1 MKLLVDY
8 GNTRFKWAL
17 LDADALRA
25 GGVFAHADV
34 ALRGALAHEWRALP
48 AIDAA
53 FVASVVAP
61 AREDEL
67 AALVRE
73 RFGLDARF
81 VRSPAAALGVRNAYA
96 QPQRL
101 GVDRFLA
108 LAAAHARAPRLQVL
122 VSVGTA
128 LTIDALDADG
138 EHLGGLIVPSP
149 ALMRRAVV
157 AGTARV
163 DAREGRYRDW
173 PASTDDGVFS
183 GALFAAVGAIER
195 FRAALE
201 RRFDTQPALL
211 LGGGGSDELEPLLAD
226 VETTHDLVL
235 HGLALWARAEPV
247 DAECPSPS
255 AAGGRESG

>member
-1 MKLLVDY
+1 MR
-8 GNTRFKWAL
+8 TSRCA
-17 LDADALRA
+17 ARS
-25 GGVFAHADV
+25 
-34 ALRGALAHEWRALP
+34 REWRALS
-48 AIDAA
+48 AIDAV

-73 RFGLDARF
+73 RFGLDAQF

-96 QPQRL
+96 EPQRL
-101 GVDRFLA
+101 GVDRSRSPPRT
-108 LAAAHARAPRLQVL
+108 RAPRLQVL
-122 VSVGTA
+122 ASVGTA
-128 LTIDALDADG
+128 LTIDALAADG

-163 DAREGRYRDW
+163 DACEGRYRDW

-183 GALFAAVGAIER
+183 GALFAAAGAIER
-195 FRAALE
+195 FRGALE
-201 RRFDTQPALL
+201 RRFDARAALV

-226 VETTHDLVL
+226 VERAHDLVL
-235 HGLALWARAEPV
+235 HGLALWAQA
-247 DAECPSPS
+247 APS
-255 AAGGRESG
+255 A

>member
-8 GNTRFKWAL
+8 GNTRFKWAMF
-17 LDADALRA
+17 DDALRV

-34 ALRGALAHEWRALP
+34 ALRVAIAREWRALHE
-48 AIDAA
+48 IDAV

-73 RFGLDARF
+73 RFGFDAQF

-96 QPQRL
+96 EPQRL

-108 LAAAHARAPRLQVL
+108 LAAAHARSSRLQVL
-122 VSVGTA
+122 ASVGTA
-128 LTIDALDADG
+128 LTIDALAADG

-163 DAREGRYRDW
+163 DAREGRYREW
-173 PASTDDGVFS
+173 PVSTDDGVFS
-183 GALFAAVGAIER
+183 GALFAAAGAIDR
-195 FRAALE
+195 FRNALE
-201 RRFDTQPALL
+201 RRFDMRPALV

-226 VETTHDLVL
+226 VERTHDLVL
-235 HGLALWARAEPV
+235 HGLALWARA
-247 DAECPSPS
+247 ASTT
-255 AAGGRESG
+255 

>member
-34 ALRGALAHEWRALP
+34 ALRGALAHEWRTLP

-201 RRFDTQPALL
+201 RRFDTQPALV

>member
-34 ALRGALAHEWRALP
+34 ALRGALAHEWRTLP

-201 RRFDTQPALL
+201 RRFDTQPALV

-255 AAGGRESG
+255 PAGGRESG

>member
-17 LDADALRA
+17 FDGRLSDDALRV

-34 ALRGALAHEWRALP
+34 ALRGSLAREWRALS
-48 AIDAA
+48 AIDAV

-73 RFGLDARF
+73 RFGLDAQF

-96 QPQRL
+96 EPQRL

-122 VSVGTA
+122 ASVGTA
-128 LTIDALDADG
+128 LTIDALAADG
-138 EHLGGLIVPSP
+138 EHLGGLILPSP

-183 GALFAAVGAIER
+183 GALFAAAGAIER
-195 FRAALE
+195 FRGALE
-201 RRFDTQPALL
+201 RRFDAQAALV

-226 VETTHDLVL
+226 VERTHDLVL
-235 HGLALWARAEPV
+235 HGLALWAQ
-247 DAECPSPS
+247 
-255 AAGGRESG
+255 AAPIA